1 MWDKQDRYTQ
11 AEGTQEPQPRQDAI
25 EPEGTRSGLAG
36 YFKWIF
42 LGIILVY
49 VLFSYYHAPILT
61 RVGGYL
67 VVDSTPSESDL
78 IVCLAGGNVERG
90 LGTADLYSKGYAPRV
105 FVAREEPPDGLE
117 WAREKGVEY
126 PESIDLMVMLLE
138 ALGVPRSAILPAE
151 QPVGSTLE
159 EARLVREV
167 VKKQGYSSLILVTS
181 PTHTRRVLLTFRK
194 VFERED
200 VRLHVVPTPYSRFR
214 SEDWWQSRKYAREV
228 IVEYQKLI
236 FYVLKDLR

>member
-1 MWDKQDRYTQ
+1 MWDKLIRDRPEQGKQ
-11 AEGTQEPQPRQDAI
+11 APQPRQDPI

-42 LGIILVY
+42 LGIVLVY

-105 FVAREEPPDGLE
+105 FMAREEPPDGLE

-138 ALGVPRSAILPAE
+138 ALGVPRSAILRSE

-167 VKKQGYSSLILVTS
+167 VKQQGYSSLILVTS

-194 VFERED
+194 VFEGED
-200 VRLHVVPTPYSRFR
+200 IRLHVVPTPYSRFR
-214 SEDWWQSRKYAREV
+214 PEDWWQSRKYAREV